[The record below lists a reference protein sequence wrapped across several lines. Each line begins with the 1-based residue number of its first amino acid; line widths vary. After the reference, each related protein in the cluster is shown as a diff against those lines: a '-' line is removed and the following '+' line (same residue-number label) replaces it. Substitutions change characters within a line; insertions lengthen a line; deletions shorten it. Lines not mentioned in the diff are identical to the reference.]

1 MDRERDVERKLCK
14 LVEEAGGRCD
24 KFIPD
29 ANSGMPDRLIMLPGG
44 VLVWAETKRPQGGRL
59 SALQR
64 YQHGQLR
71 KLGQRV
77 EVVWSKDQAGKL
89 VEELARKADQVQS

>member
-1 MDRERDVERKLCK
+1 MDRERDVERLLCK
-14 LVEEAGGRCD
+14 LVAEVGGRCD

-44 VLVWAETKRPQGGRL
+44 VLVWAELKRPQGGRL

-64 YQHGQLR
+64 YQHEQLR
-71 KLGQRV
+71 RLGQRV
-77 EVVWSKDQAGKL
+77 EVVWTKEQAGEL
-89 VEELARKADQVQS
+89 VDELSRQAELCQG

>member
-1 MDRERDVERKLCK
+1 MDRERDVERLLCT
-14 LVEEAGGRCD
+14 LVAEAGGRCE

-77 EVVWSKDQAGKL
+77 EVVWSKDQARKL
-89 VEELARKADQVQS
+89 VEELTRKADQVQS